1 MKIKKLLSFA
11 PIISTIP
18 IVFVLSA
25 QTHNNSR
32 NNNENA
38 PKEKTD
44 FVAEKEKQKEIIWE
58 RLPEILDNAIKNID
72 LEIAELER
80 KNEVE
85 PNVEN
90 LV

>member
-25 QTHNNSR
+25 ETDNNSNNNN

-44 FVAEKEKQKEIIWE
+44 FVAAKE
-58 RLPEILDNAIKNID
+58 NKN
-72 LEIAELER
+72 
-80 KNEVE
+80 K
-85 PNVEN
+85 
-90 LV
+90 

>member
-25 QTHNNSR
+25 ETDNNSNNN

-38 PKEKTD
+38 PKEK
-44 FVAEKEKQKEIIWE
+44 
-58 RLPEILDNAIKNID
+58 N
-72 LEIAELER
+72 
-80 KNEVE
+80 
-85 PNVEN
+85 
-90 LV
+90 